1 MTRNAGRLLVLV
13 VSVLAGAWGA
23 RTLEAPAGIGAAA
36 GALVGALAVLLELGA
51 AVLAIERLFWGAV
64 GGVLGLGAGLL
75 VGLPVAAPVPRGA
88 ARPTFA
94 LATLLGGYVGAATGV
109 ARVADVGRLCR
120 RFFRA
125 APPAGPGRG

>member
-23 RTLEAPAGIGAAA
+23 HTLDAPAGIGAAA

-75 VGLPVAAPVPRGA
+75 VEVPVAALESRGA
-88 ARPTFA
+88 GEAAFA
-94 LATLLGGYVGAATGV
+94 LADPRGGAREADNPV
-109 ARVADVGRLCR
+109 A
-120 RFFRA
+120 
-125 APPAGPGRG
+125 